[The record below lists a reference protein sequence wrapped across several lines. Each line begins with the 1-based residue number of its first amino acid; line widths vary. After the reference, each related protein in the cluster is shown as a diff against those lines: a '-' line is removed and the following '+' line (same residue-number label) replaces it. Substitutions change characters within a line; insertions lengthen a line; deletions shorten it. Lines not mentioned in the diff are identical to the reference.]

1 MRQQS
6 FNRASE
12 AGFSL
17 MELIIA
23 MTITLVILGIAT
35 TLIAK
40 SLRIRTNE
48 NSQTDALA
56 DVHRGMNIMTRE
68 ISNAG
73 FNLTGNGIV
82 LEDSDNNQLRIVSN
96 LNGYTSETG
105 STTISEAS
113 EDVKYYVNDATNTNY
128 LVRYDNHEP
137 NAAKQ
142 WTVLANRID
151 SIHFH
156 YFDRPVTYTTT
167 TATSNTCDIS
177 SPSTTELAHANLSQ
191 TKFVVV
197 AVCVKLDQVGEPGS
211 DGYVPAHWTLLV
223 SDVAL
228 RNAVQ
233 RTY

>member
-1 MRQQS
+1 
-6 FNRASE
+6 
-12 AGFSL
+12 

-35 TLIAK
+35 TLIAQ

-56 DVHRGMNIMTRE
+56 DVQRGLNIMTRE
-68 ISNAG
+68 ISNSG

-82 LEDSDNNQLRIVSN
+82 LEDSDNNSLRIISN
-96 LNGYTSETG
+96 LNGYTSESG

-113 EDVKYYVNDATNTNY
+113 EDVKYYVNDAENTNY
-128 LVRYDNHEP
+128 LVRYDNHETDV
-137 NAAKQ
+137 AKR

-167 TATSNTCDIS
+167 TTTSNGCDIS
-177 SPSTTELAHANLSQ
+177 NPSTTELAHTDLGL
-191 TKFVVV
+191 TKFIVV
-197 AVCVKLDQVGEPGS
+197 AVCVKLDQVGEPGAP
-211 DGYVPAHWTLLV
+211 GYVPAHWSLLV
-223 SDVAL
+223 SDVTL